1 MAAATLAAEI
11 NEATD
16 DWLSTS
22 GAHARAARPTLPGA
36 GPRRAGR
43 LLSAVHQPVRRG
55 TRRGSEW
62 LAGGGRRDGLDGEVR
77 RHVGGALG
85 YQPAH
90 CARAPHPLAPPAP
103 PAPPPRT
110 R

>member
-11 NEATD
+11 TEATD

-62 LAGGGRRDGLDGEVR
+62 LAGGVRLDGLDGDVR
-77 RHVGGALG
+77 RHPAPALSLH
-85 YQPAH
+85 PPPSPVP
-90 CARAPHPLAPPAP
+90 PHPLPPPAP
-103 PAPPPRT
+103 P
-110 R
+110 